1 MATALKQRSP
11 QESGPM
17 TDAEWEARQQL
28 AACYR
33 IFDYMGWSE
42 MIHNHISLRVPG
54 EDNAFLI
61 NPFGLH
67 YSEVTASNLLKID
80 IDGNKLTDS
89 NYPVNRAGFVQHS
102 LFHRHLDDAH
112 CIVHTHTTAGMAVA
126 STQEGLTPTSFYA
139 GFFTGKIAYHDFE
152 GVTVRDEEGDNLLKH
167 LGDKRFMILRN
178 HGLLVMAESVPAAFF
193 WYFMFERAC
202 QIQVATRA
210 AGTPL
215 PIPDDV
221 LAVHQRDMLAAC
233 PPGHFGSNEFA
244 AYVRLIDKIDP
255 SWRD

>member
-1 MATALKQRSP
+1 MATAFKKS
-11 QESGPM
+11 PM
-17 TDAEWEARQQL
+17 TDAEWQARQQL

-33 IFDYMGWSE
+33 IFAHYGWDE
-42 MIHNHISLRVPG
+42 LIYTHISLRVPG

-61 NPFGLH
+61 NPFGLM

-102 LFHRHLDDAH
+102 LFHRHVDDAH
-112 CIVHTHTTAGMAVA
+112 CIIHTHTTAGMAVA

-139 GFFTGKIAYHDFE
+139 GFFVGQVAYHDFE
-152 GVTVRDEEGDNLLKH
+152 GVTINDEEGPRFLKD
-167 LGDKRFMILRN
+167 LGEKRFMILKN
-178 HGLLVMAESVPAAFF
+178 HGLLVMADTVPAAFF
-193 WYFMFERAC
+193 RYFMFERAC
-202 QIQVATRA
+202 QIQIATRQ

-215 PIPDDV
+215 SIPQHVID
-221 LAVHQRDMLAAC
+221 AHQRDMLGAC
-233 PPGHFGSNEFA
+233 PPGGFGATEFA
-244 AYVRLIDKIDP
+244 ALTRIIDKTDP